1 MDKWLSHPTA
11 LKILS
16 IVIGILLWAVV
27 HFDPSSTPNTV
38 TSTTETKSVDMLRI
52 QTEGLDESAYALKM
66 LEPSVGKLMVRGSRS
81 ALAFAEDDDYSISVN
96 LAGKGPGSYT
106 IPLTVGKLPRG
117 IELLNVSP
125 STVEVIIDRLDSGS
139 FEAGV
144 VTQGTPAEGYELGAP
159 VIRPGG
165 AVQVTLPAQDLARV
179 GSVKVF
185 VNVDGE
191 TETVRDKKA
200 HMIVFDKSGNEIQ
213 GAVIEPATL
222 DVEVPVTMPG
232 KAVPLQ
238 VGTKGSLPSGLSL
251 EAIDTDV
258 SEVTVYGERSML
270 DGVNLLAADVD
281 LSQIRA
287 TGDVE
292 LELLP
297 PEGMKAVE
305 PSKVKVRVTLA
316 SSDVKTLQVPVRLEN
331 AGDGL
336 DAALEAPA
344 GSAVSISVRGT
355 PDELSG
361 LTAGDIRAV
370 ADLQDLKEGTHEVR
384 LQLTLPNYV
393 SAVGEAPTVT
403 VRLAASEPAMGRPE
417 GGSATPSPTPSP
429 DRGPSET
436 DSSGGSGPAPG
447 SGGSDNDA
455 AAGDGGAAADSGE
468 ERR

>member
-1 MDKWLSHPTA
+1 MDRWLSHPTA

-16 IVIGILLWAVV
+16 IVIGVLLWAVV
-27 HFDPSSTPNTV
+27 HFDPESTPNTV

-52 QTEGLDESAYALKM
+52 QTEGLDESAYALKV
-66 LEPSVGKLMVRGSRS
+66 LEPSVAKLMVRGSRS
-81 ALAFAEDDDYSISVN
+81 ALAFAEDGDYTVSVN
-96 LAGKGPGSYT
+96 LSGKGPGSYT

-125 STVEVIIDRLDSGS
+125 SMVEVIIDRLESGM
-139 FEAGV
+139 FDAGV
-144 VTQGTPAEGYELGAP
+144 VTQGKPAEGYELGAP
-159 VIRPGG
+159 VIRPGST
-165 AVQVTLPAQDLARV
+165 VQVTLPAQDLARV

-185 VNVDGE
+185 VNVEGE

-200 HMIVFDKSGNEIQ
+200 RMIVFDKSGNEIQ
-213 GAVIEPATL
+213 GAVIAPATL
-222 DVEVPVTMPG
+222 DVEVPITMPG

-238 VGTKGSLPSGLSL
+238 IGTRGSLPAGLSL
-251 EAIDTDV
+251 EAIDSDV
-258 SEVTVYGERSML
+258 SEVTVYGERSLL
-270 DGVNLLAADVD
+270 DSVNLLAADVD

-316 SSDVKTLQVPVRLEN
+316 SSDVKTLQVPITLEN
-331 AGDGL
+331 AGSGL
-336 DAALEAPA
+336 DAALEAPT
-344 GSAVSISVRGT
+344 GGTIGVRVRGT

-370 ADLQDLKEGTHEVR
+370 ADLQDLKEGAHEVR

-393 SAVGEAPTVT
+393 TAVDPAPTVT
-403 VRLAASEPAMGRPE
+403 VRLTASEAAMGRPE
-417 GGSATPSPTPSP
+417 GGSATPSPTPTPSP
-429 DRGPSET
+429 DRGQGEN
-436 DSSGGSGPAPG
+436 DSSGGSGPSHG
-447 SGGSDNDA
+447 SGNENDA
-455 AAGDGGAAADSGE
+455 GAGSGDGADSGE
-468 ERR
+468 GRR